1 MKAARA
7 GSATGFVLLGLGFFA
22 LVLGAK
28 LWLIGAFGSP
38 IPFWD
43 QWGHEALRMYKP
55 FVEGS
60 WRPLDVF
67 ERANVHHLA
76 WSRALGVAL
85 LAANEVQWDPLVQM
99 IVQGALHAAFVAIL
113 ALAVGARLG
122 RGALPLSLALLGFY
136 LVVPYGYGNTLWG
149 YESHFYFISF
159 WSILAI
165 LGLAPSRP
173 GERTWWLG
181 LAAALCALFAA
192 ASGFL
197 AGAAAAAA
205 AIGLGATRRRSWR
218 SVAPTIAVGL
228 VLVALG
234 AWMTQYEGTMEGN
247 RFSNL
252 RAEEAPSAP
261 ARVAMLFVAAGQCL
275 GWPLA
280 RPGLAGWLLYAPLA
294 VYLALWLRPALRRD
308 GAAPSESR
316 AETILVVLGAWT
328 FLQAIGIS
336 GLRGGE
342 VATRH
347 RDVLIFGVWANALAL
362 LLLLRGALAPRARR
376 LAAAG
381 AALWVCAVATGFVL
395 NARHTWR
402 EELPE
407 WRSQAREQLV
417 HVQDF
422 LATDDPAH
430 LEGKPLFA
438 IPHPKPELLIGALR
452 DPSVR
457 SVLPA
462 VIRDPLPLAAAD
474 GGGGEPGSA
483 HPEIA
488 PPAPG
493 LPFLVAPGAGG
504 LRSEPFETQRS
515 ALQFAVAGAG
525 LPAGAAPELRLV
537 DAADGVTLRTPALA
551 PLADGAWRRIEVA
564 APRGRTVR
572 VETTAVAGAPAGAW
586 IAVAAPKEVGRLSH
600 RLVPL
605 TAPAAAGA
613 LALAGV
619 ALLALGARA
628 LRSS

>member
-7 GSATGFVLLGLGFFA
+7 GSATGFLLLGLGFFA

-76 WSRALGVAL
+76 WSRALGVSL

-99 IVQGALHAAFVAIL
+99 IVQGTLHAAFVTIL

-173 GERTWWLG
+173 GERAWWLG

-205 AIGLGATRRRSWR
+205 AIGLGATRRRPWR
-218 SVAPTIAVGL
+218 SLAPTIAVGL

-252 RAEEAPSAP
+252 RAEEAPSVP
-261 ARVAMLFVAAGQCL
+261 ARAAMLFVAAGQCL
-275 GWPLA
+275 GWPLS

-474 GGGGEPGSA
+474 GGGGSRGARTPRSRRPRPA
-483 HPEIA
+483 SPSWSHPA
-488 PPAPG
+488 RA
-493 LPFLVAPGAGG
+493 ACAAN
-504 LRSEPFETQRS
+504 RSRRS
-515 ALQFAVAGAG
+515 AARSSSRSRARASR
-525 LPAGAAPELRLV
+525 PARSAELRLV
-537 DAADGVTLRTPALA
+537 DAADGVTLRTQALS

-564 APRGRTVR
+564 APRGRAVR

>member
-1 MKAARA
+1 
-7 GSATGFVLLGLGFFA
+7 
-22 LVLGAK
+22 
-28 LWLIGAFGSP
+28 
-38 IPFWD
+38 
-43 QWGHEALRMYKP
+43 
-55 FVEGS
+55 
-60 WRPLDVF
+60 
-67 ERANVHHLA
+67 
-76 WSRALGVAL
+76 
-85 LAANEVQWDPLVQM
+85 
-99 IVQGALHAAFVAIL
+99 
-113 ALAVGARLG
+113 
-122 RGALPLSLALLGFY
+122 
-136 LVVPYGYGNTLWG
+136 
-149 YESHFYFISF
+149 
-159 WSILAI
+159 
-165 LGLAPSRP
+165 
-173 GERTWWLG
+173 
-181 LAAALCALFAA
+181 
-192 ASGFL
+192 
-197 AGAAAAAA
+197 
-205 AIGLGATRRRSWR
+205 
-218 SVAPTIAVGL
+218 
-228 VLVALG
+228 
-234 AWMTQYEGTMEGN
+234 
-247 RFSNL
+247 
-252 RAEEAPSAP
+252 
-261 ARVAMLFVAAGQCL
+261 MLFVAAGQCL

-308 GAAPSESR
+308 GAAPPESR

-457 SVLPA
+457 SVLPP

-474 GGGGEPGSA
+474 GGDGEPGSA

-504 LRSEPFETQRS
+504 LRSEPIETQRS

-537 DAADGVTLRTPALA
+537 DAADGVTLRSRRCRRSRTARGGGSRSRRRA
-551 PLADGAWRRIEVA
+551 GARSGWRR
-564 APRGRTVR
+564 PRSRALR
-572 VETTAVAGAPAGAW
+572 PARW